1 MSDNPLADVDRS
13 PTLPAVAQRMPM
25 QQSASPHPA
34 MLAPETL
41 LEQCELRTQRR
52 SGPGG
57 QHRNK
62 TSSGAFLLHQPSGVV
77 AEATERRSQAENR
90 EVALSRLRLKLATEL
105 RTLSVLDGPVDA
117 EEHSLRERYGG
128 GDLRVSV
135 NNPAKPAVLAALL
148 NDLHAAGG
156 QPSVVASRWRTT
168 TSAIVRFVKTHPP
181 AFTMVNAIRGHHGR
195 GPLK

>member
-1 MSDNPLADVDRS
+1 MSDDPLADFDRA
-13 PTLPAVAQRMPM
+13 PTLPSAAERMTV
-25 QQSASPHPA
+25 QQSAAPHPA
-34 MLAPETL
+34 TLEPEML

-62 TSSGAFLLHQPSGVV
+62 TSSGAFLLHEPSGIV
-77 AEATERRSQAENR
+77 AEATERRSQAQNR
-90 EVALSRLRLKLATEL
+90 EVALTRLRLKLATEL
-105 RTLSVLDGPVDA
+105 RTPSVLDGPVDA
-117 EEHSLRERYGG
+117 EEQALREQYRG

-135 NNPAKPAVLAALL
+135 NNPAKPAVLAVLL

-156 QPSVVASRWRTT
+156 QPSFVAPQWRTT
-168 TSAIVRFVKTHPP
+168 TSAVVRFVKTHSP
-181 AFTMVNAIRGHHGR
+181 AFTLLNAIRGHHGR